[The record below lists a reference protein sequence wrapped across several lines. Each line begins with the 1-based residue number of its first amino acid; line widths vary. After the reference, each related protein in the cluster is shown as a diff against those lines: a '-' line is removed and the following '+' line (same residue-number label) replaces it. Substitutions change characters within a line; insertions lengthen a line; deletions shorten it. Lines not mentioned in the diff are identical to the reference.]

1 MPWLIFLLLALL
13 VVLVGLT
20 FHALRHAK
28 HRREALVPPLTA
40 VLPEGVAV
48 RPRMLLYFYS
58 EHCVACRT
66 VTPLVEALHRQDD
79 SVVKLDVRRHLM
91 TARHLGV
98 TSTPSLVLLEHGRI
112 AGVHVGGISEVTL
125 QQFYGSGN
133 GRYYVTTRSPKKQ

>member
-13 VVLVGLT
+13 TVLAGLT
-20 FHALRHAK
+20 FQALLRAK
-28 HRREALVPPLTA
+28 HRREELVPPLTA
-40 VLPEGVAV
+40 VLPKGVAV

-58 EHCVACRT
+58 EHCAACRT

-91 TARHLGV
+91 TARHLGI

-112 AGVHVGGISEVTL
+112 AGVHVGGISEVAL
-125 QQFYGSGN
+125 QQFYEGLN
-133 GRYYVTTRSPKKQ
+133 GQ